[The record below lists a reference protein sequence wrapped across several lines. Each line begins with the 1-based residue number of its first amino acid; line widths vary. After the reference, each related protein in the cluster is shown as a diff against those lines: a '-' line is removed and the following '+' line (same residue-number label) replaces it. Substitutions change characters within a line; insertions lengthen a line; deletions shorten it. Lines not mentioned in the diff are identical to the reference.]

1 MKYCKNCG
9 KQCEDGENFCR
20 VCGNAVG
27 GSLAENEG
35 VSGDIHDASAVQ
47 KTYDD
52 FAVRQG
58 NSEPP
63 VVENNV
69 AAAGLGD
76 CGTQHTGNG
85 ASDNN
90 QSFNRPNNQPYDQPC
105 DCPGD
110 RPVAGG
116 QSYDPRNYS
125 EQTLGDQNFGGHPFV
140 RQYVSGQSYDGQPT
154 NEQPMNSQ
162 PYGGRPIYD
171 RPFDRPQYGN
181 PQQNNMPPYGS
192 APQYNGS
199 VPPYYSNGNVPPYCR
214 QNGYYGRPYAVPQ
227 NPNKGNATASLVLGI
242 LSIVFSATGIGFILS
257 IIGLVLG
264 VKSMKGYQNGEPGRG
279 VAVAGF
285 VCSIIGLVF
294 SLYAIFVFLGAAV
307 LSSSASYYR

>member
-20 VCGNAVG
+20 MCGNAVG
-27 GSLAENEG
+27 GSLDENEK
-35 VSGDIHDASAVQ
+35 VSGDTHDASAVQ
-47 KTYDD
+47 NTYDD

-63 VVENNV
+63 AVGNNF
-69 AAAGLGD
+69 AAAVLD
-76 CGTQHTGNG
+76 DYGTQHTGNG

-90 QSFNRPNNQPYDQPC
+90 QSFDRPNDRPYDQPC

-116 QSYDPRNYS
+116 QPYDPRNYS
-125 EQTLGDQNFGGHPFV
+125 EQTLGDQDFGGHPFE
-140 RQYVSGQSYDGQPT
+140 RQYISGQSYDGQPT

-162 PYGGRPIYD
+162 PYGGRQIYD
-171 RPFDRPQYGN
+171 QHFDRPQYGN
-181 PQQNNMPPYGS
+181 PQQNNMPLYGN

-199 VPPYYSNGNVPPYCR
+199 VSPYYSNGNVPPYYR
-214 QNGYYGRPYAVPQ
+214 QNGYYGYPYAVPQ

-264 VKSMKGYQNGEPGRG
+264 VKSMKGYQNGESGRG

-294 SLYAIFVFLGAAV
+294 SLYVIFVFLGAAV
-307 LSSSASYYR
+307 LSPSDSCYR

>member
-1 MKYCKNCG
+1 M
-9 KQCEDGENFCR
+9 
-20 VCGNAVG
+20 
-27 GSLAENEG
+27 
-35 VSGDIHDASAVQ
+35 SGDIHDASAMQ

-76 CGTQHTGNG
+76 YGTQHTGNG

-90 QSFNRPNNQPYDQPC
+90 QSFNRPNDQPYDQPC
-105 DCPGD
+105 GCPGD

-125 EQTLGDQNFGGHPFV
+125 EQTLGDQNFGGHPFE
-140 RQYVSGQSYDGQPT
+140 RQYVSGQSC
-154 NEQPMNSQ
+154 
-162 PYGGRPIYD
+162 GGRPIYD
-171 RPFDRPQYGN
+171 QPFDRPQYGN

-199 VPPYYSNGNVPPYCR
+199 VPPYYSNGNVPPYYR

-279 VAVAGF
+279 LAVAGF

-294 SLYAIFVFLGAAV
+294 SLYAIFVFLGTAV

>member
-20 VCGNAVG
+20 MCGNAVG
-27 GSLAENEG
+27 GSLDENEG
-35 VSGDIHDASAVQ
+35 VSGDTHDASAVQ
-47 KTYDD
+47 NTYND

-63 VVENNV
+63 AVGNNV
-69 AAAGLGD
+69 AAAALD
-76 CGTQHTGNG
+76 DYGTQHTGNG

-90 QSFNRPNNQPYDQPC
+90 QSFDRPNDRPYDQPC

-116 QSYDPRNYS
+116 QPYDPRNYS
-125 EQTLGDQNFGGHPFV
+125 EQTLGDQDFGG
-140 RQYVSGQSYDGQPT
+140 RQ
-154 NEQPMNSQ
+154 
-162 PYGGRPIYD
+162 IYD
-171 RPFDRPQYGN
+171 QPFDRPQYGN
-181 PQQNNMPPYGS
+181 PQQNNMPFYGN

-199 VPPYYSNGNVPPYCR
+199 VPPYYSNGNVPPYYR
-214 QNGYYGRPYAVPQ
+214 QNGYYGYPYAVPQ

-294 SLYAIFVFLGAAV
+294 SLYVIFVFLGAAV
-307 LSSSASYYR
+307 LSPSDSCYR